1 MEGGAIGNA
10 WHASQVTYTW
20 DKEGRQGKSK
30 FKKQKAES
38 KMTAKRLA
46 RIKNRVGFSGTGVS
60 FFGCMI

>member
-10 WHASQVTYTW
+10 WHASQVTYRR

-38 KMTAKRLA
+38 KMTA
-46 RIKNRVGFSGTGVS
+46 N
-60 FFGCMI
+60 